1 MMGNDPTSC
10 DNTIM
15 IVALIDCN
23 ICPINFFDFSAFFD
37 SKMHFIALVF
47 EDFKDQLVRKAD
59 QSHSPLM
66 VKRGSNKG
74 Y

>member
-1 MMGNDPTSC
+1 MKSPLVQMN
-10 DNTIM
+10 N
-15 IVALIDCN
+15 LN
-23 ICPINFFDFSAFFD
+23 FSAFFD

-47 EDFKDQLVRKAD
+47 EDFKDQLVRETD
-59 QSHSPLM
+59 QSHSQALM